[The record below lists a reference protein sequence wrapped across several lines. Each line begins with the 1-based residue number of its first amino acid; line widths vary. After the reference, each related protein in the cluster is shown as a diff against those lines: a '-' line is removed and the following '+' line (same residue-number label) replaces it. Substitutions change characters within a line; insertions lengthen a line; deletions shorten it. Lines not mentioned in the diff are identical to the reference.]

1 MPRSS
6 APPLRLRLHPDPRL
20 ARWILA
26 GQVLLSTAVVLYA
39 LVYTVWWTWPA
50 AGVLV
55 AAAFGW
61 SRRGR
66 QPHFDWLGCTAHGR
80 WWLATAEGLRQERI
94 HDIEILPD
102 TRVFSTRVVLRYRPA
117 GGGRPGT
124 LWLYPGR
131 VDADDLR
138 RLRMRLRWPA
148 PGPAE
153 SGEPVRPRDVIAR
166 GVAILTAL
174 RASGGRIMAGDQTRP
189 DNAQVMV
196 DVSHLLKDDPDHV
209 YSEEELD
216 AIEELD
222 PELALRLDR
231 AQTHAAREQA
241 DVPADGPIDED
252 AVREAIEEARRIM
265 MQDGGDIEFVELD
278 GRTVRVRLKGACVGC
293 PRSTLDLKNVVE
305 RLVRSRA
312 PGVASVAN
320 TF

>member
-1 MPRSS
+1 
-6 APPLRLRLHPDPRL
+6 
-20 ARWILA
+20 
-26 GQVLLSTAVVLYA
+26 
-39 LVYTVWWTWPA
+39 
-50 AGVLV
+50 
-55 AAAFGW
+55 
-61 SRRGR
+61 
-66 QPHFDWLGCTAHGR
+66 
-80 WWLATAEGLRQERI
+80 
-94 HDIEILPD
+94 
-102 TRVFSTRVVLRYRPA
+102 
-117 GGGRPGT
+117 
-124 LWLYPGR
+124 
-131 VDADDLR
+131 
-138 RLRMRLRWPA
+138 
-148 PGPAE
+148 
-153 SGEPVRPRDVIAR
+153 
-166 GVAILTAL
+166 
-174 RASGGRIMAGDQTRP
+174 MAGDPTRP

-196 DVSHLLKDDPDHV
+196 DVSHLLKEDPDHV

>member
-1 MPRSS
+1 M
-6 APPLRLRLHPDPRL
+6 
-20 ARWILA
+20 
-26 GQVLLSTAVVLYA
+26 LLSTAVVLYA

-153 SGEPVRPRDVIAR
+153 WVLAWRTAWPSTVALSLMMQRMRRGEPP
-166 GVAILTAL
+166 
-174 RASGGRIMAGDQTRP
+174 
-189 DNAQVMV
+189 
-196 DVSHLLKDDPDHV
+196 
-209 YSEEELD
+209 Y
-216 AIEELD
+216 
-222 PELALRLDR
+222 
-231 AQTHAAREQA
+231 AAK
-241 DVPADGPIDED
+241 PPPPMLG
-252 AVREAIEEARRIM
+252 
-265 MQDGGDIEFVELD
+265 
-278 GRTVRVRLKGACVGC
+278 
-293 PRSTLDLKNVVE
+293 
-305 RLVRSRA
+305 
-312 PGVASVAN
+312 
-320 TF
+320 